1 MKKEK
6 FFRAYES
13 PDIAVTDMNCEGVF
27 CNSEYDTA
35 DYGYELNEMF
45 EL

>member
-6 FFRAYES
+6 IFRTYES
-13 PDIAVTDMNCEGVF
+13 PCIAVMDINCEGVF

-35 DYGYELNEMF
+35 DYGYELHEMF